1 VKAVKDPLLLFA
13 YRIAS
18 AGLGV
23 AGPLYLYWRGKTGRD
38 DFLRRQER
46 LGRSYLCRPGGR
58 LALLRA
64 ASGADSLAL
73 AALIE
78 KLGQRGFSVLLSIR
92 DQDPRR
98 FHVPRRPAVLIQLA
112 PLDTPQSVKRFLDH
126 WRPDA
131 VLICGGEFPPVLI
144 FEASRRNIPLALVDA
159 RVSAFSFL
167 LWRRFLGLA
176 AALLNRFDLCLAQT
190 DANAGRLKALG
201 ARAVRV
207 TGSLKYDV
215 APVPANQTALARL
228 VAKIGTRP
236 VWVADGIA
244 LAEKEIVLAAHCQLA
259 RQFPALLTVIV
270 AENPKD
276 VFEIA
281 EAAARKGI
289 LAGIRGADP
298 EAAPFPG
305 IYIARAAGDAG
316 LFYRA
321 AGVVFAGK
329 SLNRGG
335 GKNPMQAA
343 RLGCAI
349 LHGPQID
356 DFEDFFAALDNSGG
370 GMLVFDAE
378 TLAKQL
384 ALLFFDKAEL
394 RAASRAAAET
404 AEAFGGASARIID
417 ALAPYLAQAMV
428 APESSEG

>member
-1 VKAVKDPLLLFA
+1 M
-13 YRIAS
+13 
-18 AGLGV
+18 
-23 AGPLYLYWRGKTGRD
+23 
-38 DFLRRQER
+38 
-46 LGRSYLCRPGGR
+46 
-58 LALLRA
+58 RA
-64 ASGADSLAL
+64 
-73 AALIE
+73 
-78 KLGQRGFSVLLSIR
+78 F
-92 DQDPRR
+92 
-98 FHVPRRPAVLIQLA
+98 
-112 PLDTPQSVKRFLDH
+112 
-126 WRPDA
+126 
-131 VLICGGEFPPVLI
+131 
-144 FEASRRNIPLALVDA
+144 
-159 RVSAFSFL
+159 SAFSFL

-176 AALLNRFDLCLAQT
+176 AALLNRFDLCLTQT
-190 DANAGRLKALG
+190 DANAGRFKALG

-215 APVPANQTALARL
+215 APVPATQTALARL

-236 VWVADGIA
+236 VWVADGTA

-270 AENPKD
+270 PENPKD

-289 LAGIRGADP
+289 LVGIRGADP

-305 IYIARAAGDAG
+305 IYVARAAGDAG

-321 AGVVFAGK
+321 AGVVFSGK

-335 GKNPMQAA
+335 GKNPIQAA

-349 LHGPQID
+349 LHGPEID
-356 DFEDFFAALDNSGG
+356 DFEDFFAALDRSGG
-370 GMLVFDAE
+370 GMLVFDAD

-394 RAASRAAAET
+394 RAASRAAAAA

>member
-1 VKAVKDPLLLFA
+1 
-13 YRIAS
+13 
-18 AGLGV
+18 
-23 AGPLYLYWRGKTGRD
+23 
-38 DFLRRQER
+38 
-46 LGRSYLCRPGGR
+46 
-58 LALLRA
+58 
-64 ASGADSLAL
+64 
-73 AALIE
+73 
-78 KLGQRGFSVLLSIR
+78 
-92 DQDPRR
+92 
-98 FHVPRRPAVLIQLA
+98 
-112 PLDTPQSVKRFLDH
+112 
-126 WRPDA
+126 
-131 VLICGGEFPPVLI
+131 
-144 FEASRRNIPLALVDA
+144 
-159 RVSAFSFL
+159 
-167 LWRRFLGLA
+167 
-176 AALLNRFDLCLAQT
+176 
-190 DANAGRLKALG
+190 
-201 ARAVRV
+201 
-207 TGSLKYDV
+207 
-215 APVPANQTALARL
+215 VPANQTALARL

-259 RQFPALLTVIV
+259 RQFPVLLTVIV

-305 IYIARAAGDAG
+305 IYMARAAGDAG